1 MYQFGRS
8 IALPAGG
15 QGAIAL
21 SRVSILWEKPDYLE
35 QRQENVWKKIE
46 FFGCD
51 RKNLGKMRNFWEVT
65 KI

>member
-15 QGAIAL
+15 QGAIAP
-21 SRVSILWEKPDYLE
+21 SRVSILWAKPEYLE

-46 FFGCD
+46 F
-51 RKNLGKMRNFWEVT
+51 LATIE